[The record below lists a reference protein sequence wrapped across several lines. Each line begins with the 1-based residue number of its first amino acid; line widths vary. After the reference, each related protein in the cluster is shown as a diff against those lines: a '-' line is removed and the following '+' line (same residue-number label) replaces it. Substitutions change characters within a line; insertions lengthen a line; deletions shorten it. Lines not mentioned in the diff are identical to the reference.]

1 LVLSWELDAFQGV
14 HTLLVFVDLL
24 ISCLSVSGVGDG
36 GTKLSDL
43 STEVGAFWV
52 FVTSGFWNDG
62 ILGTS
67 QRVQLLLVFIDFLGE
82 FCLITDGQTS
92 DSDSLS
98 DTGATWVFVVS
109 VEWSDD
115 LSAVEGL
122 ESLSV
127 FTDLGFDFTEGSW
140 LEVLSEDSDLC
151 TDVLAFWVFWCVTW
165 SVDAL
170 DDVHTGLVFS
180 GLLVDGFLVGGV
192 GGGTELSD
200 LSTEVLACDG
210 FVTSFWESDW
220 SLGTFKAV

>member
-1 LVLSWELDAFQGV
+1 
-14 HTLLVFVDLL
+14 
-24 ISCLSVSGVGDG
+24 
-36 GTKLSDL
+36 
-43 STEVGAFWV
+43 
-52 FVTSGFWNDG
+52 
-62 ILGTS
+62 
-67 QRVQLLLVFIDFLGE
+67 LLLVVIDLLGE
-82 FCLITDGQTS
+82 FCFVTDGQTG
-92 DSDSLS
+92 DSNSLS

-127 FTDLGFDFTEGSW
+127 FTDFGFDFTEGSW

-180 GLLVDGFLVGGV
+180 GFLVNGFFVGGG

-200 LSTEVLACDG
+200 LGTEVVAFDWL
-210 FVTSFWESDW
+210 VTSFSESD
-220 SLGTFKAV
+220 